1 MLDIPLKSGMV
12 VSFMARNDGRVVVI
26 LVLECFVFAHL

>member
-1 MLDIPLKSGMV
+1 MLDIPLKSGVV